1 MSRGASMG
9 ITSMLLSGDFDENHV
24 EDDEDDED
32 VEDG

>member
-9 ITSMLLSGDFDENHV
+9 ITSMLLSGDYDENDENE

-32 VEDG
+32 D